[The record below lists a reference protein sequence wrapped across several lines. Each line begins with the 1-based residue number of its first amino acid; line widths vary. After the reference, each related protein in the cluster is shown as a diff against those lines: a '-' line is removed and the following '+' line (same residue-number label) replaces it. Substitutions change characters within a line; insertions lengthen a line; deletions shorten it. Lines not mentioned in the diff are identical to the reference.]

1 MQEAKENLSILLSRS
16 FPQGKADL
24 LTDRGSPDTSA
35 SEVEFRCF
43 NVTLFF
49 RKQSKVPG

>member
-1 MQEAKENLSILLSRS
+1 MQEAKESLSVLLSRS

-35 SEVEFRCF
+35 SGVEFRYF
-43 NVTLFF
+43 NVTFF
-49 RKQSKVPG
+49 WKQSKVPG

>member
-1 MQEAKENLSILLSRS
+1 MQEAKENLSVLLSRS
-16 FPQGKADL
+16 FPQGKAD

-43 NVTLFF
+43 NVILFF
-49 RKQSKVPG
+49 WKQSKVPG